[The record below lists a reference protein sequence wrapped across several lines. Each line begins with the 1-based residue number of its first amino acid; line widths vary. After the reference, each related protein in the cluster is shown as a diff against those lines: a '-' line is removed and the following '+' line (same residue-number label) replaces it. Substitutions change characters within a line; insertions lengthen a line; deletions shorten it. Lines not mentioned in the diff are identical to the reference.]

1 MTICLTKGLA
11 CPIGA
16 VVIGCKADI
25 LKMKNLR
32 KALGGGLWHPGL
44 LTAAA
49 TYSLKHILPEIS
61 RDN

>member
-1 MTICLTKGLA
+1 LTKGLA

-16 VVIGCKADI
+16 VVTGSKSDI
-25 LKMKNLR
+25 AKMKSIR

-49 TYSLKHILPEIS
+49 SYSL
-61 RDN
+61 

>member
-1 MTICLTKGLA
+1 MTICLTKGLG

-16 VVIGCKADI
+16 IFLGSTAEIVKIKSI
-25 LKMKNLR
+25 R

-49 TYSLKHILPEIS
+49 TYSL
-61 RDN
+61 

>member
-1 MTICLTKGLA
+1 MTKGLA

-16 VVIGCKADI
+16 AVIGSKEDVI
-25 LKMKNLR
+25 KLTSIR

-49 TYSLKHILPEIS
+49 TYSF
-61 RDN
+61 

>member
-1 MTICLTKGLA
+1 MTKGLA

-16 VVIGCKADI
+16 VVIGNKAEI
-25 LKMKNLR
+25 IKIKNIR

-49 TYSLKHILPEIS
+49 TYSLEHILPEI
-61 RDN
+61 